1 MKTKALI
8 ALASLASLT
17 AMPASADTQAA
28 SMATAPESLYVRY
41 SGSLLMIPVANISI
55 NAVWPDQTYSATATF
70 QSGGLLAWFDDTNI
84 EAGVSGYVRE
94 EGLDPWRYQHLN
106 HASGK
111 GRVVAVNFVDGMA
124 VPDINP
130 PFGSMGDPAA
140 TDEERTGAMDPISG
154 ILNMMLSAPLTAN
167 GEPCSGRV
175 PIFDGR
181 ARYNL
186 RLENGGM
193 DSVNTRAWSGEALV
207 CRAYVEPISGYE
219 TGDRPSE
226 EDTRRP
232 VVMWLAP
239 QGDIWVP
246 VRYRAN
252 TRIGNLT
259 ISATHLQVGA
269 RPE

>member
-1 MKTKALI
+1 MQVKAIL
-8 ALASLASLT
+8 ALAALVTLPAL
-17 AMPASADTQAA
+17 PASADTGDRLAP
-28 SMATAPESLYVRY
+28 APESLFVQY
-41 SGSLLMIPVANISI
+41 SGSLLLIPVANISI
-55 NAVWPDQTYSATATF
+55 NAVWPGETYSATATF
-70 QSGGLLAWFDDTNI
+70 QSGGLLRWFDDTNI

-94 EGLDPWRYQHLN
+94 DGLDPWRYQHLN

-111 GRVVAVNFVDGMA
+111 GRIVGVDFVQGMA

-140 TDEERTGAMDPISG
+140 SDEDRTGAIDPISG
-154 ILNMMLSAPLTAN
+154 ILNMMLTAPMTAN

-193 DSVNTRAWSGEALV
+193 STVSTRAYSGDALV

-219 TGDRPSE
+219 EGKRPTE
-226 EDTRRP
+226 DDTRRP
-232 VVMWLAP
+232 VTMWLA
-239 QGDIWVP
+239 QHGDIWVP

-259 ISATHLQVGA
+259 INATHLRVGG
-269 RPE
+269 

>member
-1 MKTKALI
+1 MRLKALLAMT
-8 ALASLASLT
+8 ALAVLPAL
-17 AMPASADTQAA
+17 PASADTGTRLAA
-28 SMATAPESLYVRY
+28 PPESLFVQY
-41 SGSLLMIPVANISI
+41 SGSLLLIPVANISI
-55 NAVWPDQTYSATATF
+55 NAVWPGDTYSATATF
-70 QSGGLLAWFDDTNI
+70 QSGGLLRWFDDTNI

-94 EGLDPWRYQHLN
+94 DGLDPWRYQHLN

-111 GRVVAVNFVDGMA
+111 GRIVAVNFVEGMA

-140 TDEERTGAMDPISG
+140 SDEDRTGAIDPISG
-154 ILNMMLSAPLTAN
+154 ILNMMLTAPMTAN
-167 GEPCSGRV
+167 GEPCSGSV

-193 DSVNTRAWSGEALV
+193 GNVNTRAWSGEALV

-219 TGDRPSE
+219 EGKRPTE
-226 EDTRRP
+226 EDTSRP
-232 VVMWLAP
+232 VTMWLA
-239 QGDIWVP
+239 QHGDVWVP

-259 ISATHLQVGA
+259 INATHLRVGG
-269 RPE
+269 